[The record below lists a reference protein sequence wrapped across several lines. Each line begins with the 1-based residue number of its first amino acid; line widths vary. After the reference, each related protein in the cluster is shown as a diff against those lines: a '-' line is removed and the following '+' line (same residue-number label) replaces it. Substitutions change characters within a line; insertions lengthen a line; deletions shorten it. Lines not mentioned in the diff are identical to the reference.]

1 MLRIDKQKTLE
12 LYMQEINEM
21 AELMDWVDA
30 LSPGDVVRRV
40 CSILERYPELIT
52 KREDDQQ
59 K

>member
-1 MLRIDKQKTLE
+1 MFRIDKQKTLE

-21 AELMDWVDA
+21 AELMDWVD
-30 LSPGDVVRRV
+30 SFTPGDTVRRI
-40 CSILERYPELIT
+40 CSILERNPDLIT

>member
-1 MLRIDKQKTLE
+1 MIKINKERLLE
-12 LYMQEINEM
+12 IYTKEINEM
-21 AELMDWVDA
+21 AELMDWVD
-30 LSPGDVVRRV
+30 SFTPGDTVRRI

>member
-1 MLRIDKQKTLE
+1 MLKIDKKKTLD

-21 AELMDWVDA
+21 AELMDWVD
-30 LSPGDVVRRV
+30 SFTPGDTVRRI
-40 CSILERYPELIT
+40 CSILDRNPDLIT